1 MHLALKH
8 QDQFIVLFGTEE
20 HLVVLILIL
29 LYRSWNI
36 KYIFYLSCYTISA
49 INFFMQ
55 RDFLNVLIMFS
66 PSYTSVVSTKYEHS
80 ASLFPEPVSC
90 NSYAHPKC
98 KLSSPTV
105 RPIIDESDES
115 VSRHISPLKLEIFWQ
130 SVLPTILSP
139 PFCRTQS

>member
-8 QDQFIVLFGTEE
+8 QDQFVVLFGTEE

-36 KYIFYLSCYTISA
+36 KYIFYLSCYTINA

-55 RDFLNVLIMFS
+55 RDFLNVLIMFLQAILLLLAPSMRTLHRS
-66 PSYTSVVSTKYEHS
+66 PPSQFHAAHMLIQS
-80 ASLFPEPVSC
+80 AGYPHQQWIRQIP
-90 NSYAHPKC
+90 
-98 KLSSPTV
+98 
-105 RPIIDESDES
+105 
-115 VSRHISPLKLEIFWQ
+115 VSRHISSLKLEIFWQ

-139 PFCRTQS
+139 PFCRMQS